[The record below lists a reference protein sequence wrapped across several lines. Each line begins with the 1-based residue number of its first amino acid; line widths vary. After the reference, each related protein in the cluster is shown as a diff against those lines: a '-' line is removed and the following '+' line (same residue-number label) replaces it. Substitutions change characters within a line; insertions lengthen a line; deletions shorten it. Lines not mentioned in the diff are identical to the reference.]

1 MKKRL
6 TLEEIFANDE
16 LGLLEVKP
24 KNSNSIT
31 ADERLIASFQEIN
44 DFLSKNNREPE
55 VGTDIQEHRLA
66 IRLKSIRSDEG
77 KKEALAEFD
86 EFNLLGVSIKSI
98 DSIDDVFDAD
108 DLDILGDNDEDLFDI
123 KHVPNM
129 KERASAD
136 NIAHRKAC
144 KDFDKY
150 EDMFK
155 VCQAD
160 LKAGKRK
167 LLPFNS
173 EKQVQEKRFFVLNG
187 MLLYIDHIEETYV
200 NKYGKLNGRQ
210 RCVFE
215 NGTESGMLLRSLVQ
229 RLYENGRAV
238 SDNKETDEKQILENF
253 SGITEEDTNTGFI
266 YVLKSKSQNEKI
278 QSIEN
283 LFKIGFSS
291 TPVEKRIANA
301 EKDPTYLMAP
311 VSIVTT
317 FECYNFNPQKL
328 EQLLHNFFGKSC
340 LNIDIF
346 DEKGQ
351 RNTPREWFIAPL
363 NVIEKAIALIISGGI
378 VNYRYDSNSEEIILR

>member
-1 MKKRL
+1 MKKKL
-6 TLEEIFANDE
+6 TLEEIFASDE
-16 LGLLEVKP
+16 LGLLDVKP
-24 KNSNSIT
+24 KTSNAIT
-31 ADERLIASFQEIN
+31 ADERLIASFLEIN
-44 DFLSKNNREPE
+44 QFLREHNKEPE
-55 VGTDIQEHRLA
+55 SGAGVQEHRLA
-66 IRLKSIRSDEG
+66 SRLKSIRQDES

-86 EFNLLGVSIKSI
+86 EFGLLSTNVRSIESI
-98 DSIDDVFDAD
+98 NDMFEAD
-108 DLDILGDNDEDLFDI
+108 DLDILGDNDEELFNI
-123 KHVPNM
+123 KNVPEI

-136 NIAHRKAC
+136 HIAHRKAC

-150 EDMFK
+150 EDLFIA
-155 VCQAD
+155 CQAD
-160 LKAGKRK
+160 LKAGRRK

-187 MLLYIDHIEETYV
+187 MLLYVDQIEETYV

-210 RCVFE
+210 KCIFE

-229 RLYENGRAV
+229 RLYENGHAV

-266 YVLKSKSQNEKI
+266 YVLRSKSQNEKI
-278 QSIEN
+278 SSIEN
-283 LFKIGFSS
+283 LFKIGFSN
-291 TPVEKRIANA
+291 TPVEKRIVNA

-351 RNTPREWFIAPL
+351 RHTPREWFIAPL
-363 NVIEKAIALIISGGI
+363 EVIEKAIALIISGGI
-378 VNYRYDSNSEEIILR
+378 VNYRYDEGSEQIILK